1 MFITIF
7 SGGGGGE
14 SAPSLFLWTISLKDR
29 WIMDSLKDSGNNES
43 NLKNEINRLLNNFWN
58 D

>member
-1 MFITIF
+1 MFINIF
-7 SGGGGGE
+7 GGGGE
-14 SAPSLFLWTISLKDR
+14 SASPFFLWTISLKDR